1 MNRVVSISAVAIWLA
16 IAANPLRAVCLDP
29 KDPTLKTYYHPS
41 LVEEVKTSEAIV
53 VVTVEDVQA
62 LSEDPSD
69 PGGWTSFIYKVRVEE
84 TISGHA
90 PTEITLRAQ
99 NDSGG
104 YRMSKGESHL
114 LFLKRNGDQFSA
126 DVCGN
131 STVLPKG
138 SQVLEDL
145 RALLAKSRH
154 AV

>member
-1 MNRVVSISAVAIWLA
+1 MNRITCSSAVTIWLA
-16 IAANPLRAVCLDP
+16 IAANPLGAVCLDP

-41 LVEEVKTSEAIV
+41 LEEEVKISAAIV
-53 VVTVEDVQA
+53 VVTVEDVRT

-69 PGGWTSFIYKVRVEE
+69 PDGWTSFIYKVRVKEK
-84 TISGHA
+84 ILGHA
-90 PTEITLRAQ
+90 PTEIILRAQ

-114 LFLKRNGDQFSA
+114 LFLKRDREQFSA

-131 STVLPKG
+131 STILPKG

-145 RALLAKSRH
+145 R
-154 AV
+154 